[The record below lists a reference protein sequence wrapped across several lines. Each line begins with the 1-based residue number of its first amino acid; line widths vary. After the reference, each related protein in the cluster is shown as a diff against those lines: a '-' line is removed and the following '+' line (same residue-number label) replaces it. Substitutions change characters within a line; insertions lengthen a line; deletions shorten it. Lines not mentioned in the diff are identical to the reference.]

1 MPEPWSGSV
10 RPNPPS
16 SSIRAIGGSQ
26 RCFCS
31 SEPHSWI
38 DPIASPPCTPKN
50 VWIDGSTRAS
60 SRAVMPSASAL
71 RPGHPGPSYGRPAM
85 PSPAR
90 PGTRSWGNSA
100 RVQ

>member
-1 MPEPWSGSV
+1 M
-10 RPNPPS
+10 
-16 SSIRAIGGSQ
+16 RAIGGSQ

-38 DPIASPPCTPKN
+38 DPIARPPCTPKK

-60 SRAVMPSASAL
+60 SSAVIPSASAL
-71 RPGHPGPSYGRPAM
+71 RPGQPGPSYGRPAM
-85 PSPAR
+85 PRSAK
-90 PGTRSWGNSA
+90 PGTSSCGNSA